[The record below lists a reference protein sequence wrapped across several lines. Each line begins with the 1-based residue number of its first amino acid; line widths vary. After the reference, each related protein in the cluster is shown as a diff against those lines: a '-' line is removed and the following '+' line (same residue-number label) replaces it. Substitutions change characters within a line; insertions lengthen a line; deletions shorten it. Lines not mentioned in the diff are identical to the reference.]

1 MPEQLEQNQGHRR
14 SVLRALLW
22 LTLAFGLVFA
32 GLNVARGLYL
42 LATLEV
48 LYATFALCLLPI
60 ISVTRHLVA
69 WTVAYLVPFF
79 CLMVFA
85 LLLPNTSFTVFAWI
99 QTIPIISYLLLGKRG
114 GMWMSLCFLTAAVV
128 AFNVRYITGE
138 NALNALIVTNL
149 AFSSLAIML
158 FSHIY
163 ESSRIRNE
171 QRLIELAG
179 TDSLTGIANRM
190 RMNEEFQRLRSQAE
204 RSGMALSLVVL
215 DLDFFKRVNDQY
227 GHDVGDKALQH
238 AAGLLSNRL
247 RGSDLACRLGGEEF
261 ALLLLG
267 ADHVQAAMLA
277 DQLRQQLYAAPL
289 VLANGDALQI
299 SFSGGVATLGLDGD
313 SLSTLLK
320 VADRRMYEA
329 KERGRNRIV
338 SAADVSSAVDCA
350 G

>member
-1 MPEQLEQNQGHRR
+1 MPEQLEQDQSHRR

-22 LTLAFGLVFA
+22 LTLGFGLIFA
-32 GLNVARGLYL
+32 GLNVVRGLYL
-42 LATLEV
+42 LASLEL
-48 LYATFALCLLPI
+48 LYALFALCLIPVI
-60 ISVTRHLVA
+60 PTTRHLVA
-69 WTVAYLVPFF
+69 WTIAYLVPFF
-79 CLMVFA
+79 CIMVFA

-99 QTIPIISYLLLGKRG
+99 QTIPIISYLLLGLRG
-114 GMWMSLCFLTAAVV
+114 GLWMSLCFISAAVV

-138 NALNALIVTNL
+138 HALNALIITNL
-149 AFSSLAIML
+149 AFSSLAVML

-163 ESSRIRNE
+163 ERSRVRNE
-171 QRLIELAG
+171 RRLIELAG

-190 RMNEEFQRLRSQAE
+190 RLNEEFQRLRSQSE

-238 AAGLLSNRL
+238 AAALLASRL

-267 ADHVQAAMLA
+267 ADHAQAARLA

-289 VLANGDALQI
+289 RVAGGSTLQI
-299 SFSGGVATLGLDGD
+299 SFSGGVATLGQDGD
-313 SLSTLLK
+313 DLSALLK

-329 KERGRNRIV
+329 KGLGRNRIV
-338 SAADVSSAVDCA
+338 AATALSPAVDCTD
-350 G
+350 